1 MSSNEQ
7 LLQQIDDL
15 VASKTFGLDALEGI
29 KKIKDSLKAT
39 LEERDALQKKYDGLY
54 EVNGRQSD
62 ELLRLKSV
70 TDALRTDLA
79 AARALNDAGQK
90 AIYEAEK
97 HKAVADA
104 WQGAMAMVFKPNAV
118 RETVQ
123 RQVSVPVNG
132 HPGGNGY
139 SPTAGWVAQNTN
151 HETTTREDA

>member
-1 MSSNEQ
+1 MSTNQQ

-39 LEERDALQKKYDGLY
+39 LEERDALQKKCDGLY

-62 ELLRLKSV
+62 EIVRLRSAAE
-70 TDALRTDLA
+70 TLRENLA

-97 HKAVADA
+97 HKAVAEA
-104 WQGAMAMVFKPNAV
+104 WQGAMQTVFKPNSV
-118 RETVQ
+118 RETVFQ
-123 RQVSVPVNG
+123 SIPLTQTYNGNSVVTP
-132 HPGGNGY
+132 Y
-139 SPTAGWVAQNTN
+139 QQ
-151 HETTTREDA
+151 ETKTTREEV

>member
-1 MSSNEQ
+1 MSNNEQ

-39 LEERDALQKKYDGLY
+39 LEERDALQKRYDGLY
-54 EVNGRQSD
+54 ETNGRQSD

-90 AIYEAEK
+90 AIYEADK
-97 HKAVADA
+97 HRAVAEA

-118 RETVQ
+118 RETIARAHAVA
-123 RQVSVPVNG
+123 VPVMNG
-132 HPGGNGY
+132 PGYIQN
-139 SPTAGWVAQNTN
+139 VQNT
-151 HETTTREDA
+151 ESIVREDA